1 MRDLEDLVRRSDY
14 GGKQADND
22 ASKNNSGEKAKKIS
36 NASSLIDDVDDD
48 NEEVYNDDGD
58 KEEGGDPPANK
69 KIVESKAKR
78 DFRAQ
83 GGFVLHSSFL
93 FLVANVTQV
102 AGEEPSSGFDLK
114 TRAFR
119 ILFFI
124 RPAMN
129 GASLRHVRK

>member
-22 ASKNNSGEKAKKIS
+22 ANKNNSGEKAKKIS

-93 FLVANVTQV
+93 FWWPTSLKWPEKNLRV
-102 AGEEPSSGFDLK
+102 DL
-114 TRAFR
+114 TSRRARFASFF
-119 ILFFI
+119 LF
-124 RPAMN
+124 
-129 GASLRHVRK
+129 VRQ